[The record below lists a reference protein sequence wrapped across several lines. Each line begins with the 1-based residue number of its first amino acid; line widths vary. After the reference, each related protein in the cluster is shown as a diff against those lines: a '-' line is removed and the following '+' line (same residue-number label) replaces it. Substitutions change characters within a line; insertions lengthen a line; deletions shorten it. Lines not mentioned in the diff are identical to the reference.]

1 MNEKVPPKF
10 ILLKKANKIE
20 SIRPKYFHFSYSYV
34 ASRPKNI
41 LTLKPLRKMRL
52 NIFLENLISFR
63 QNC

>member
-20 SIRPKYFHFSYSYV
+20 SIRPKFFHFSYSYV

-41 LTLKPLRKMRL
+41 LTLKPLKKKAYKY
-52 NIFLENLISFR
+52 FFWKF
-63 QNC
+63 

>member
-41 LTLKPLRKMRL
+41 LTLKPLRKKA
-52 NIFLENLISFR
+52 
-63 QNC
+63 